1 MVLGK
6 ELATVIGFRCT
17 GFSCALRLDSVFGIS
32 PALWSKAS
40 RLTLSY
46 FATNQ
51 SSLVGIINNH
61 LAKQKRK
68 ITNTMSD
75 PEPKVCFSAIYRPCS
90 LDWFLYNLQP
100 RIILSV
106 KKGPTFS
113 LEKISF

>member
-61 LAKQKRK
+61 LAKQKK
-68 ITNTMSD
+68 LYKLTIN
-75 PEPKVCFSAIYRPCS
+75 KCRP
-90 LDWFLYNLQP
+90 
-100 RIILSV
+100 
-106 KKGPTFS
+106 
-113 LEKISF
+113 